1 MADPEYL
8 TVQYLQTEYIRR
20 IFSKVVVDDTKG
32 CWLWTGSLNGG
43 GYSSMKF
50 HDKKVAVHRL
60 LYAWLVEPLP
70 KGVGK
75 GIPQLDHFTCSTKR
89 CINPTHV
96 KLVTARENILR
107 GTSKS
112 AIHAAKTHCP
122 YGHLLLPQPHLIPGR
137 MQRRCKE
144 CLKSPRRRALNTQA
158 QRRYRQR
165 KRLDKAS

>member
-1 MADPEYL
+1 MAEQQYL
-8 TVQYLQTEYIRR
+8 TVPYLQTKDIRR
-20 IFSKVVVDDTKG
+20 IFSKVVVDATTG

-43 GYSSMKF
+43 GYSSMTFQTKR
-50 HDKKVAVHRL
+50 VATHRL

-75 GIPQLDHFTCSTKR
+75 NIPQLDHFACSTKR

-107 GTSKS
+107 STCKS

-122 YGHLLLPQPHLIPGR
+122 HGHLLLPEPHLPPGR

-144 CLKSPRRRALNTQA
+144 CRRSPRRLELNREA
-158 QRRYRQR
+158 QRRYRHR
-165 KRLDKAS
+165 KRLAQSA